1 MLFENKDLTFREN
14 VLKYWTFERRMYMT
28 LYAEYENGLNPV
40 VYTQRAY
47 KNLVRA
53 ILLTA
58 DAEDLYDERDIEI
71 IWEAILDNGDIVFI
85 TEKNGARDLV
95 RNSFKMYG
103 DFIDSRLLAMIR
115 DYKEESI
122 FDFLSMHLFK
132 KEITREDD
140 RVLQSHFVSSKDS
153 GFMDCAS
160 TTGIRRKNNE
170 DFTGCLVS
178 SLNENIKLLIV
189 CDGMG
194 GFNNGAEASKIVAEE
209 IINWFNSYDFSLGF
223 DNIETEIQ
231 KIIESAR
238 TIIKKHYF
246 MSGTTLTFAL
256 VGERETFICNVGDSR
271 AYIIKDG
278 SLMQVTRDD
287 SEVWEKF
294 YDRENPNDLYS
305 YKKDDLRF
313 LPGNNVLTSAV
324 DDYVVPP
331 VLNTFYISNNLYD
344 SILLTTD
351 GVTDILS
358 DETIIRIFNETE
370 DKDILDKL
378 LYESCY
384 GDPDF
389 PPTNYDEFLHS
400 ILPGKDNASGAVYI
414 KKK

>member
-1 MLFENKDLTFREN
+1 
-14 VLKYWTFERRMYMT
+14 MT
-28 LYAEYENGLNPV
+28 LYEEYENGLNPV

-47 KNLVRA
+47 KNLARA
-53 ILLTA
+53 VLLTA
-58 DAEDLYDERDIEI
+58 QAEDIWDWQDIEMLWDMI
-71 IWEAILDNGDIVFI
+71 TRNGDIVFI
-85 TEKNGARDLV
+85 TEKNGAREIV
-95 RNSFKMYG
+95 RDSFKMFG

-115 DYKEESI
+115 DYKDESI
-122 FDFLSMHLFK
+122 ADFLSMYFEK
-132 KEITREDD
+132 KELGREAD
-140 RVLQSHFVSSKDS
+140 REFKSHFVSSNDL

-170 DFTGCLVS
+170 DFTGFVVS
-178 SLNENIKLLIV
+178 PLNENIKLLIV

-194 GFNNGAEASKIVAEE
+194 GFNNGAEASKIVALEV
-209 IINWFNSYDFSLGF
+209 INWFNSYDFSLGF
-223 DNIETEIQ
+223 DNLEDEIKKVIEV
-231 KIIESAR
+231 AR
-238 TIIKKHYF
+238 LTIKKHYC
-246 MSGTTLTFAL
+246 MSGTTLTFAI
-256 VGERETFICNVGDSR
+256 VGERETFICNAGDSR

-278 SLMQVTRDD
+278 DLTQITRDD

-294 YDRENPNDLYS
+294 YENQNPDDLYT

-313 LPGNNVLTSAV
+313 LPGNNVITNAV

-331 VLNTFYISNNLYD
+331 VLNTFYISNSLYD

-384 GDPDF
+384 GNPDF
-389 PPTNYDEFLHS
+389 PPTNYDEFLYPT
-400 ILPGKDNASGAVYI
+400 LPGKDNASGAVYI

>member
-1 MLFENKDLTFREN
+1 
-14 VLKYWTFERRMYMT
+14 MT
-28 LYAEYENGLNPV
+28 LYEEYENGLNPV

-53 ILLTA
+53 VLLTA
-58 DAEDLYDERDIEI
+58 EAENSYDERDIKTT
-71 IWEAILDNGDIVFI
+71 WDAILDNGNIVFI
-85 TEKNGARDLV
+85 TEKNGARDIV
-95 RNSFKMYG
+95 RDSFKMYG

-115 DYKEESI
+115 DYSEKSI
-122 FDFLSMHLFK
+122 ADFLSMHLLK
-132 KEITREDD
+132 KEITREED
-140 RVLQSHFVSSKDS
+140 RVFKGYFGASFD
-153 GFMDCAS
+153 FMDCAS

-170 DFTGCLVS
+170 DFAGFVVS
-178 SLNENIKLLIV
+178 PLNENIKLLIV

-194 GFNNGAEASKIVAEE
+194 GFNNGAEASKIVALEV
-209 IINWFNSYDFSLGF
+209 INWFKSYDFTKGF
-223 DNIETEIQ
+223 DNLEDEIKKVIEV
-231 KIIESAR
+231 AR
-238 TIIKKHYF
+238 LTIKKHYF

-256 VGERETFICNVGDSR
+256 IGERETFICNAGDSR

-278 SLMQVTRDD
+278 DLTQITRDD

-294 YDRENPNDLYS
+294 YEHQNPDDLYT

-313 LPGNNVLTSAV
+313 LPGNNVITNAV

-331 VLNTFYISNNLYD
+331 VLNTFYISNSLYD

-358 DETIIRIFNETE
+358 DDTIIRIFNETE
-370 DKDILDKL
+370 EKDILDKL

-384 GDPDF
+384 GKPDF
-389 PPTNYDEFLHS
+389 PPTNYDEFLYS
-400 ILPGKDNASGAVYI
+400 ILPGKDNASGAVYM

>member
-1 MLFENKDLTFREN
+1 
-14 VLKYWTFERRMYMT
+14 MT
-28 LYAEYENGLNPV
+28 LYEEYENGLNPV

-47 KNLVRA
+47 KNLARA
-53 ILLTA
+53 VLLTA
-58 DAEDLYDERDIEI
+58 EAENSYDERDIKTT
-71 IWEAILDNGDIVFI
+71 WDAILDNGDVVFI
-85 TEKNGARDLV
+85 TEKNGAREIV
-95 RNSFKMYG
+95 RDSFKMFG

-115 DYKEESI
+115 DYKDESI
-122 FDFLSMHLFK
+122 ADFLSMYFEK
-132 KEITREDD
+132 KELGREAD
-140 RVLQSHFVSSKDS
+140 REFKSHFVSSNDL

-170 DFTGCLVS
+170 DFTGFVVS
-178 SLNENIKLLIV
+178 PLNENIKLLIV

-194 GFNNGAEASKIVAEE
+194 GFNNGVEASKIVALEV
-209 IINWFNSYDFSLGF
+209 INWFNSYDFSLGF
-223 DNIETEIQ
+223 DNLEDEIKKVIEV
-231 KIIESAR
+231 AR
-238 TIIKKHYF
+238 LTIKKHYC
-246 MSGTTLTFAL
+246 MSGTTLTFAI
-256 VGERETFICNVGDSR
+256 VGERETFICNAGDSR

-278 SLMQVTRDD
+278 DLTQITRDD

-294 YDRENPNDLYS
+294 YENQNPDDLYT

-313 LPGNNVLTSAV
+313 LPGNNVITNAV

-331 VLNTFYISNNLYD
+331 VLNTFYISNSLYD

-384 GDPDF
+384 GNPDF
-389 PPTNYDEFLHS
+389 PPTNYDEFLYPT
-400 ILPGKDNASGAVYI
+400 LPGKDNASGAVYI